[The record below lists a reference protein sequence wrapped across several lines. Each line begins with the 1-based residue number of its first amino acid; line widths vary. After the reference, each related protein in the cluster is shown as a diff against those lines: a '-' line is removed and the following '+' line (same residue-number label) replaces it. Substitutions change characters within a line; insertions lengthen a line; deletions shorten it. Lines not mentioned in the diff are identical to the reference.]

1 MTSTMTVRVPVDAI
15 TALTDAGLRTR
26 LLRAAAN
33 RPVARWDEAPW
44 VAHILAEAREA
55 SRVNRLAGHKPGYW
69 AAPCAECDRTPPT
82 VMRACGTCHR
92 YGRWAS

>member
-15 TALTDAGLRTR
+15 MALPDPGVRTR
-26 LLRAAAN
+26 LLRAAAH

-44 VAHILAEAREA
+44 VAHILREAREA
-55 SRVNRLAGHKPGYW
+55 SRLNKLAGIKVGYW
-69 AAPCAECDRTPPT
+69 AEFCAECDHTPPT